1 MEKLISIFDN
11 ICKKTFELQKLAYEV
26 ARPFVSSLSSF
37 GGSLFGILLIGTI
50 LSDCSDEEAG
60 RENQQQNAAEPIRLA
75 YVPWDSE
82 IASTHLVKAV
92 ITERLGEPV
101 KTVSVPLTALWA
113 SVASGDID
121 ASVAAWL
128 PTLQR
133 KQRQDYGDELEILGP
148 HLEGTRIGLA
158 VPQYVPIET
167 IGELKEHRDKFD
179 GKIIGIDPEAGI
191 MQETEAVMETYGLEK
206 FQLVTGSD
214 STMTQVLGR
223 AIERRRWLVVTA
235 WTPHWKFAKW
245 DLKYLHDPRNGFG
258 MTERIYTLAREG
270 LAEERPRV
278 HAFLKRFSWYVED
291 MEELMLL
298 IEQPDVSPETA
309 ARVWMERN
317 KDRVDHWV
325 GG

>member
-1 MEKLISIFDN
+1 MSRSIGVFSVP
-11 ICKKTFELQKLAYEV
+11 CSKTFQPRTLGGE
-26 ARPFVSSLSSF
+26 FVRRFFCSLLSF
-37 GGSLFGILLIGTI
+37 GRSLFGIFLIGTF
-50 LSDCSDEEAG
+50 LSACSDEEAG
-60 RENQQQNAAEPIRLA
+60 RENQQQNAAEPVRLA

-92 ITERLGEPV
+92 ITERLREPV

-133 KQRQDYGDELEILGP
+133 KQRQNYGDELEILGP

-167 IGELKEHRDKFD
+167 IGGLKGHREKFD

-191 MQETEAVMETYGLEK
+191 MQQTEAVIETYGLEK

-223 AIERRRWLVVTA
+223 AIERRRWVVVTA

-245 DLKYLHDPRNGFG
+245 DLKYLDDPRDGFG
-258 MTERIYTLAREG
+258 KTERIYTLAREG

-278 HAFLKRFSWYVED
+278 HAFLERFSWDVED

-298 IEQPDVSPETA
+298 IERPDVSPDKA
-309 ARVWMERN
+309 ARVWMGRH
-317 KDRVDHWV
+317 KDRVDQWV
-325 GG
+325 RE